1 MRSGRSDALGR
12 VIGAILAATLALS
25 PVHARKK
32 QADLPPPTTGLVDNV
47 NGIAVGKGGA
57 LQRFNGLL
65 IGGDGRV
72 ERRLSR
78 DDKRPDR
85 LLYRLDGEGRTLIP
99 SFIDSH
105 TNVIAAGLTVMTL
118 DLSTTGSLADALSKV
133 TSNMR
138 ANPGKKWI
146 LGRGW
151 DAARWA
157 RISGQPERLPTAAD
171 LDTAVSDRPA
181 FLLSDD
187 GEMGWANTV
196 ALRQAGIAAP
206 QKALTGEAL
215 RKMRLIV
222 PSPAPKDR
230 DIALDK
236 AQQLYLARGI
246 STVADMGTTIE
257 DWQAYRRAGDRGAIR
272 LRIVGYADTVENM
285 ALIAGSAPSP
295 WLYEDHLRLSGV
307 LFTLDGTLAART
319 AWIKA
324 PLAGTSQGPTGGRI
338 EQTRL
343 RNWMSRAAM
352 DGFQIAIA
360 AHGDAAFAEAV
371 DAIGELAATYGGD
384 RRWRIEG
391 PEQIDT
397 TGTARLIAPGTYISV
412 SRASLDAFSS
422 AAGGSERTFLFSSG
436 ASALPASP
444 FDSLAAAMRHSMPAG
459 EPDGSIDGFAPAF
472 SAATSVSAFAL
483 FGETRIGS
491 LASGQ
496 HADFLILD
504 RDISTASPDAIE
516 HTRILEHWI
525 DGKRVFKA
533 DAAGNM

>member
-1 MRSGRSDALGR
+1 M
-12 VIGAILAATLALS
+12 LAATLALS

-32 QADLPPPTTGLVDNV
+32 QADLPPPTAGLVDNI
-47 NGIAVGKGGA
+47 NGIAVGEGGA
-57 LQRFNGLL
+57 LQRFTGLL

-157 RISGQPERLPTAAD
+157 QISGQPERLPTAAD

-196 ALRQAGIAAP
+196 ALRQAGIKGATTP
-206 QKALTGEAL
+206 QAVLTGKAL

-257 DWQAYRRAGDRGAIR
+257 DWQAYRRAGDRGAVR

-295 WLYEDHLRLSGV
+295 WLYNDHLRLNGV
-307 LFTLDGTLAART
+307 LFTLDGTSSART
-319 AWIKA
+319 AWMKA
-324 PLAGTSQGPTGGRI
+324 SPAGTSQAPTSGRI

-360 AHGDAAFAEAV
+360 ARGDAAFAEAT

-391 PEQIDT
+391 PEQI
-397 TGTARLIAPGTYISV
+397 GAAETARLIAPDTYISV
-412 SRASLDAFSS
+412 SRTSLDAFSS
-422 AAGGSERTFLFSSG
+422 AAPDVQRSFTLGSGTG
-436 ASALPASP
+436 ALPASP
-444 FDSLAAAMRHSMPAG
+444 FKAIADAMRQTTGLTVPPKQDML
-459 EPDGSIDGFAPAF
+459 FAHAF
-472 SAATSVSAFAL
+472 AAATSTGASAL
-483 FGETRIGS
+483 FGESRIGS
-491 LASGQ
+491 LAPGQ

-504 RDISTASPDAIE
+504 RDIGTASPEQIE
-516 HTRILEHWI
+516 ATRILEHWI
-525 DGKRVFKA
+525 DGKRVYSSSPA
-533 DAAGNM
+533 N